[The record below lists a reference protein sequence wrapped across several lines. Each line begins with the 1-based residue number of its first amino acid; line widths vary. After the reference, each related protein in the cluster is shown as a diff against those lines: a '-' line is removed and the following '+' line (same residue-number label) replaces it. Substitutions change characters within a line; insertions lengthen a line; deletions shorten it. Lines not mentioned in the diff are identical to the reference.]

1 MLCLRAAMGTSYPHD
16 GNIKPDFEGANI
28 AFTNAPDGA
37 VMNLPNR
44 LQAAT
49 AVVLTIVDRLKQD
62 DERIGRDLIVA
73 LDLKAFPEQ
82 GKRIRIH
89 GSAVVGFVWVLANA
103 NLTDFTAV
111 LIFHA

>member
-1 MLCLRAAMGTSYPHD
+1 MHLISRL
-16 GNIKPDFEGANI
+16 E
-28 AFTNAPDGA
+28 A
-37 VMNLPNR
+37 V
-44 LQAAT
+44 T
-49 AVVLTIVDRLKQD
+49 TVVLTVGQRLELN
-62 DERIGRDLIVA
+62 DERVGGNLLVA
-73 LDLKAFPEQ
+73 LDLKAFPEK